1 MGKFIQRWVTVAY
14 KDKTRNVE
22 PRTMLH
28 RLAVIVVAAAAI
40 LVLEPPAGAN
50 SFANGNFALTSDAGL
65 TNGQAVSV
73 FGATGTGYGYNVTDW
88 AECTSGTCPSAG
100 NTPNNGTS
108 ALAFVYTYGA
118 QAASIT
124 DTYGTNNFKLADT
137 GAIPNTY
144 PGACSP
150 VTALCGNY
158 LAMDGGA
165 SNNMAIYQTITGLT
179 SGANYSVTFDMAA
192 GQQSTATSATTEYFD
207 VYFGT
212 TSTSTETATATINNP
227 QDSFTP
233 WSLVTMNFTAN
244 SSTQILEFLAG
255 GGPVSDPPMVFL
267 ADVTFTQTPEPS
279 AIALMGAGVLGLLA
293 VRRRR
298 KKA

>member
-1 MGKFIQRWVTVAY
+1 MA
-14 KDKTRNVE
+14 
-22 PRTMLH
+22 L
-28 RLAVIVVAAAAI
+28 AAAA
-40 LVLEPPAGAN
+40 VLFLAAPARAN
-50 SFANGNFALTSDAGL
+50 SFANGNFALTSDSTLA
-65 TNGQAVSV
+65 NGQAVSV
-73 FGATGTGYGYNVTDW
+73 YGATGTGYGYNITDW
-88 AECTSGTCPSAG
+88 GQCLSTTSPACPSGNSSSSGTPTG
-100 NTPNNGTS
+100 NGNA

-118 QAASIT
+118 QADTVT
-124 DTYGTNNFKLADT
+124 DTYGTNNFQLADT
-137 GAIPNTY
+137 SAIPNTY

-150 VTALCGNY
+150 TVTALCGNY

-165 SNNMAIYQTITGLT
+165 NNDMAIYQTITGLT
-179 SGANYSVTFDMAA
+179 SGANYAVTFYMAA

-244 SSTQILEFLAG
+244 NATQILEFVAQ
-255 GGPVSDPPMVFL
+255 GGPVSDPPIVFL

-279 AIALMGAGVLGLLA
+279 AIALMGAGMLTLLA

-298 KKA
+298 KRA

>member
-1 MGKFIQRWVTVAY
+1 MTVKTTGKVRYTGSHG
-14 KDKTRNVE
+14 KH
-22 PRTMLH
+22 H
-28 RLAVIVVAAAAI
+28 RLAVMAFAAAA
-40 LVLEPPAGAN
+40 LVVLDTPARAN
-50 SFANGNFALTSDAGL
+50 SFANGNFALTSDSTLA
-65 TNGQAVSV
+65 NGQAVSV
-73 FGATGTGYGYNVTDW
+73 FGATGTGYGYNITDW
-88 AECTSGTCPSAG
+88 AECTSATCPSG
-100 NTPNNGTS
+100 SSTPSNGTS

-118 QAASIT
+118 QAVSIT
-124 DTYGTNNFKLADT
+124 DTYGASNFKMADT

-179 SGANYSVTFDMAA
+179 SGANYSVTFYMAA

-279 AIALMGAGVLGLLA
+279 AIALMGAGMLTLLA

-298 KKA
+298 KRT